1 MTVWETL
8 PMSAQPL
15 DLSRTWTEA
24 EYLALGELDI
34 RTELVDW
41 KIQVSPSPS
50 LPHQNISRYLA
61 NFLEPAARAAGLAVF
76 EAVDTRIGPGTI
88 VCPDV
93 VIGKL
98 RWGKGVNDAA
108 DVILVAE
115 VTSPSNAAWD
125 RRGKM
130 RRYAAAKIP
139 WYLLVEPEPPELLS
153 VRLRLHR
160 LAGARYVEHAVAR
173 AGHVLRS
180 DEPFPIAIETD
191 RLIRP
196 LP

>member
-1 MTVWETL
+1 
-8 PMSAQPL
+8 MSDQPL

-61 NFLEPAARAAGLAVF
+61 NFLEPAAFAAGFSLC
-76 EAVDTRIGPGTI
+76 EAVDTRIAPGTI

-93 VIGKL
+93 VVGKL
-98 RWGKGVNDAA
+98 RWEIGINDAA
-108 DVILVAE
+108 DVVLVAE

-125 RRGKM
+125 RGGKK
-130 RRYAAAKIP
+130 RRYATAQIP
-139 WYLLVEPEPPELLS
+139 WYLLVEPDLPELLS
-153 VRLRLHR
+153 VTLRLHR
-160 LAGARYVEHAVAR
+160 LESGRYVEHAIAR
-173 AGHVLRS
+173 PGEVLRS
-180 DEPFPIAIETD
+180 DEPFPIAIDTK

-196 LP
+196 LS

>member
-1 MTVWETL
+1 MRE
-8 PMSAQPL
+8 QPL

-24 EYLALGELDI
+24 EYLALGALNI

-50 LPHQNISRYLA
+50 NAHQGISRYLA
-61 NFLEPAARAAGLAVF
+61 NFLEPAARAAGLTIF

-93 VIGKL
+93 VAGKL

-130 RRYAAAKIP
+130 RRYAAARIP
-139 WYLLVEPEPPELLS
+139 WYLLAEPELPELLS
-153 VRLRLHR
+153 VTLRLHR
-160 LAGARYVEHAVAR
+160 LEGARYVEHAVAR
-173 AGHVLRS
+173 PGAVLRS
-180 DEPFPIAIETD
+180 DEPFPIAIDTGQ
-191 RLIRP
+191 LIGP
-196 LP
+196 LG

>member
-1 MTVWETL
+1 MTIWETL
-8 PMSAQPL
+8 PMSEQPL

-50 LPHQNISRYLA
+50 LAHQNISRYLA
-61 NFLEPAARAAGLAVF
+61 NFLEPATHAAGLTLV

-93 VIGKL
+93 VVGKL
-98 RWGKGVNDAA
+98 RWQPGITDAA
-108 DVILVAE
+108 DAILVAE

-130 RRYAAAKIP
+130 RRYAAARIP
-139 WYLLVEPEPPELLS
+139 WYLVVEPERPELRAVTLH
-153 VRLRLHR
+153 LHR
-160 LAGARYVEHAVAR
+160 LDGGRYVEHAVAR
-173 AGHVLRS
+173 PGQVLRS
-180 DEPFPIAIETD
+180 DEPFPIAIDTD

>member
-8 PMSAQPL
+8 PMSEQPL
-15 DLSRTWTEA
+15 DLSRTWAED

-50 LPHQNISRYLA
+50 NPHQGISRYLA
-61 NFLEPAARAAGLAVF
+61 NFLEPAALAAGLTVF

-93 VIGKL
+93 VVGKL
-98 RWGKGVNDAA
+98 SWQKGINDAA
-108 DVILVAE
+108 DVVLVAE
-115 VTSPSNAAWD
+115 VTSPSNARWD
-125 RRGKM
+125 RVQKRQ
-130 RRYAAAKIP
+130 RYAKARIP
-139 WYLLVEPEPPELLS
+139 WYLLVEPEQPELRS
-153 VRLRLHR
+153 ATLRLYR
-160 LAGARYVEHAVAR
+160 RDGVRYLEHAVAGPGQ
-173 AGHVLRS
+173 ALRS
-180 DEPFPIAIETD
+180 DEPFPIAIDTD

-196 LP
+196 PA